1 MNTVAFAFALLSMLH
16 LQLRADA
23 STPDVERAIGA
34 VEARFDEALEKRDRA
49 ALDGLLADSF
59 VWIHALDGR
68 VDSRSVFLDQTARG
82 LGLSRQREESSTF
95 DATLAVYG
103 STAIRTAR
111 VRIRFKD
118 GTRET
123 WMRQNRVFVRDGGQ
137 WKLASAQGTRMYE
150 GPVTTPKAYEPYAGR
165 YVIDT
170 KRSLRL
176 DWDGDALLAI
186 YPSGARSQV
195 FLKSPTEEAVQG
207 PDHFRFVLNEGGRP
221 VAVLLLRGE
230 QQVWRGERVE

>member
-1 MNTVAFAFALLSMLH
+1 
-16 LQLRADA
+16 
-23 STPDVERAIGA
+23 
-34 VEARFDEALEKRDRA
+34 
-49 ALDGLLADSF
+49 
-59 VWIHALDGR
+59 
-68 VDSRSVFLDQTARG
+68 
-82 LGLSRQREESSTF
+82 
-95 DATLAVYG
+95 
-103 STAIRTAR
+103 
-111 VRIRFKD
+111 
-118 GTRET
+118 
-123 WMRQNRVFVRDGGQ
+123 MRQNRVFVRDGDR
-137 WKLASAQGTRMYE
+137 WKLASAQGTRMYD
-150 GPVTTPKAYEPYAGR
+150 GPVTTPTTYQPYAGR

>member
-1 MNTVAFAFALLSMLH
+1 MQS
-16 LQLRADA
+16 LQLPNRP
-23 STPDVERAIGA
+23 STTDVAHAIGL

-49 ALDGLLADSF
+49 SLDGLLAESF

-82 LGLSRQREESSTF
+82 LGLSRQRE
-95 DATLAVYG
+95 DASAFADALAVYG

-123 WMRQNRVFVRDGGQ
+123 WTRQNRVFVLVGGG
-137 WKLASAQGTRMYE
+137 WRLAAAQGTRMYD
-150 GPVTTPKAYEPYAGR
+150 GPVTTATTYEPYAGT

-170 KRSLRL
+170 QRSVRL
-176 DWDGDALLAI
+176 EWDGEALQAT

-195 FLKSPTEEAVQG
+195 FLKSATEEAVQG
-207 PDHFRFVLNEGGRP
+207 PDHFRFVLSQTGRP
-221 VAVLLLRGE
+221 EAVLLLRAE
-230 QQVWRGERVE
+230 EQVWRGERVR

>member
-1 MNTVAFAFALLSMLH
+1 MNPVVLAFTLLSMLD
-16 LQLRADA
+16 LQRPGDA
-23 STPDVERAIGA
+23 AAPDVEGAIAA
-34 VEARFDEALEKRDRA
+34 VEAHFDEALAKRDRA
-49 ALDGLLADSF
+49 ALDGLLADAF

-95 DATLAVYG
+95 DHTLAVYG
-103 STAIRTAR
+103 SAAIRTAR

-123 WMRQNRVFVRDGGQ
+123 WMRQNRVFVLEGGQ
-137 WKLASAQGTRMYE
+137 WKLASAQGTRMYD
-150 GPVTTPKAYEPYAGR
+150 GPVTISTTYQPYAGT

-176 DWDGDALLAI
+176 EWDGDALLAI

-207 PDHFRFVLNEGGRP
+207 PDRFRFVLDEGGRP

-230 QQVWRGERVE
+230 EEVWRGERVK